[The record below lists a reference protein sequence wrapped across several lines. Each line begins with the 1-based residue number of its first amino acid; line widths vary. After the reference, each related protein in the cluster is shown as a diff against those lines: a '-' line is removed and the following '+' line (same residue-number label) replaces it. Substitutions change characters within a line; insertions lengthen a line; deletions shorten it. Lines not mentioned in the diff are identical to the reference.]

1 MVVGYGYESAAIVSE
16 PGAPAAGP
24 GTTDLRGRPGTR
36 APHVWLSRDG
46 TRISTLDLFGRG
58 FVLVAGRDGTGWI
71 DAAHRLHIDSV
82 RIGTDVE
89 DPDNRWHDANGVTTT
104 GAILVRP
111 DGFIAWRAKSAHAA
125 PDDALQRALTG
136 VLCRATALAA

>member
-1 MVVGYGYESAAIVSE
+1 VVGYGYTSAAIVPE
-16 PGAPAAGP
+16 PGQPAPGP

-46 TRISTLDLFGRG
+46 TRISTLDLLGRN
-58 FVLVAGRDGTGWI
+58 FVLIAGRDGTAWI
-71 DAAHRLHIDSV
+71 DAANRRAIDSV

-111 DGFIAWRAKSAHAA
+111 DGFIAWRARAAHAA
-125 PDDALQRALTG
+125 PDDALHHALNG